1 MSKNL
6 YRTRFDI
13 INDSGTR
20 VIDNNGRT
28 DEIVEE
34 ANAEAERRKMEE
46 ASAEAAQ
53 DGFTD
58 GIEAKN
64 IDEQTETDGDGGVIK
79 AVKLPD
85 MDKIR
90 AEADRIIADANS
102 QAADIIAGAQQDAES
117 ARQSVYD
124 EAHSQGYEDGSRQA
138 RDEEQQI
145 KEQLEQQRKNLEDQ
159 YQDMIDE
166 AEPQLVDTITEIYE
180 HIFHTDMSMYHDM
193 LMQLITSAMRNSEGC
208 RSFMIHVSS
217 DDYPAVSMEK
227 KELQSVSGS
236 AESQLD
242 VIEDI
247 SLAKGQC
254 LIENENGILD
264 CGIDTELTEL
274 RRKLKILS
282 FKKS

>member
-1 MSKNL
+1 LSKNL

-58 GIEAKN
+58 GIEAEN
-64 IDEQTETDGDGGVIK
+64 IEEQTETDGDGNVIK

-85 MDKIR
+85 MDKVR

-102 QAADIIAGAQQDAES
+102 QAADIIARAQQDAES
-117 ARQSVYD
+117 SRQSVYD
-124 EAHSQGYEDGSRQA
+124 EAQSQGYEDGSRQA
-138 RDEEQQI
+138 RDEEEQI

-193 LMQLITSAMRNSEGC
+193 LMQLIASAMRNSEGC

-227 KELQSVSGS
+227 KELQAIAGS
-236 AESQLD
+236 AEDQLD